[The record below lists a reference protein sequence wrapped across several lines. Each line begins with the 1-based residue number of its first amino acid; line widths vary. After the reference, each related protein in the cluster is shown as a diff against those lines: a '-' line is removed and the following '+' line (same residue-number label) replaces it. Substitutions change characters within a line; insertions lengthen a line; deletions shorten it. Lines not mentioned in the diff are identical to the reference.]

1 MAKPYIHAE
10 SSARKFGGE
19 ASDYLAIHELMDSSK
34 LAVPDNRHRLLTHHS
49 WFVEVI
55 LPKVFGDTIKNSKG
69 KIVSVKEV
77 GYQHIQEDFH
87 NKFIPTAQ
95 DYLEHVEQ
103 QSWMNNAIS
112 GMPNS
117 AKKAKLIIKEPIV
130 LKASEVKIIE

>member
-1 MAKPYIHAE
+1 MAKPWIHAE

-34 LAVPDNRHRLLTHHS
+34 LAVPDNRHRTLTHNS

-77 GYQHIQEDFH
+77 GYQHVQEDFH

-95 DYLEHVEQ
+95 DYLEHIEQ
-103 QSWMNNAIS
+103 QPWMNNAIS

-130 LKASEVKIIE
+130 LKMSEVKIIE